1 LGVPKSIPAVSL
13 SQAEGQSVVAQLA
26 TAAVNVTLIVIA
38 NDYTSFSGTSA
49 SAPYVSGVAAL
60 VLSANP
66 SLSNVEV
73 RNILDRTARPLGPSQ
88 RSIFYGYGLVD
99 ALGAVNAAT

>member
-1 LGVPKSIPAVSL
+1 M
-13 SQAEGQSVVAQLA
+13 
-26 TAAVNVTLIVIA
+26 TLRIIA

-66 SLSNVEV
+66 SLSNVQV
-73 RNILDRTARPLGPSQ
+73 RDILDRTARPLGPSQ
-88 RSIFYGYGLVD
+88 RSIYYGHGLVD
-99 ALGAVNAAT
+99 ALAAVNAAG